1 MLKDNYNQILTS
13 RKRKNPQKQLH
24 LEWPEM
30 RTIST
35 TKGPQLRHLK
45 DKKEYYEMLRH
56 VTEIYETVQRSH
68 TQTIFFFLSTQ
79 LKICFLN
86 KSNKQ
91 FYKYFQKL

>member
-68 TQTIFFFLSTQ
+68 TQTIFFSFNTAEDL
-79 LKICFLN
+79 LFK
-86 KSNKQ
+86 
-91 FYKYFQKL
+91 